1 MAKHAWIQENLA
13 AYLAGGLDAEEA
25 SRLEDHVAACPICA
39 RDLAE
44 ARQADQTLTALF
56 STALPDAGLEDRL
69 VQGLR
74 KARAQRFPQLRR
86 YRMVA
91 AAVAAV
97 FLLALVGTMVSGI
110 SDGVGLDF
118 PDLEL
123 RLPSWGHTNVA
134 GMTLPSGRYLQ
145 REPQSIPEDSATRFQ
160 GAYKASDRFVADRSS
175 KSDAKQN
182 QADDQANLLEG
193 DQALKYFLGGIP
205 APNSEMSKM
214 LAGGSL
220 GEQAAA
226 RAQTW
231 RFSEETPTEGKDRTK
246 EVVIAGNEVTKE
258 NVIRRQ
264 IGAYPGQTLT
274 YPDLPSRPPVAQNE
288 FLEGGKSK
296 AELADSKANPQSSAR
311 NWARPGVFQR
321 PGVPAIN
328 PAGGQGAGE
337 DEDSDPFPPEL
348 QNSLGY
354 YPPSQ
359 ALVTKGHSIYR
370 SNLGTDLTSTTKAGA
385 PTAPPSAGPM
395 GGGGRNP
402 MGGVVE
408 PPIARGPNAAIA
420 NGTNPGFGGPGSGFG
435 GGGIS
440 GGIGGGIGGI
450 GGGIGGIGGGINGG
464 VTTSTGKD
472 VSRQAGGAASLS
484 TGTPVG
490 KAADGEVASA
500 KLRGRNNSVSDE
512 NGASGRGRLT
522 WKESPAGEKLDYFK
536 PNDVALGDAIAGS
549 RIQASTT
556 SSTSSD
562 PAKIAI
568 TAFGN
573 SMVSASPTGRGEV
586 DKGQKENKQSSP
598 VNESAQPG
606 TAPRKIIIRTG
617 EMDFE
622 VESFDAATT
631 VISLLVNPIPGAFI
645 ATTNSEKLPN
655 GKVRGAVVVRCPPE
669 HLDALVTGLRS
680 NLAKSHGELKSQ
692 RIGSQDI
699 TKQYTDLESRLRA
712 ARTMQER
719 LLQIIKTG
727 KGEVKDL
734 LNVEKELAVWGT
746 KIEEMEG
753 ELRYFAHQVALST
766 LTITLTEKE
775 IKAPYGVLDTEHVN
789 MGIEVEDVEKAQTQT
804 LAIVADVK
812 GRITKSE
819 LKRLDAGQFNAVV
832 NFEVPPDAAGP
843 VRDRLKQ
850 LGNVARFDAN
860 RVMETEGGSGK
871 PLDGK
876 VTRKDAQFFLSLY
889 NLANVAPREVTS
901 FDVVSTDAEAAYQA
915 LLTRVQKLGGRI
927 VTSNLNRQNNDQTI
941 GTISFQVKANE
952 ADALVQELRAIGEVL
967 RHQTVESPD
976 TQNTTRS
983 KRGFLVQILAM
994 GAVPSRETT
1003 TMQLATADVPA
1014 SYHKLRE
1021 AIVAAKGR
1029 MLSAQL
1035 NEQSRQNAT
1044 ASLDFEVRREQEQAV
1059 RTSLASVGDVLSRNV
1074 TRVPENE
1081 TALNSKVHLQVT
1093 LLDAARIPPREA
1105 TSLGIET
1112 ADVDAATSL
1121 FASIVRDAGGRTAE
1135 SHAARERNGKVT
1147 AKLVFYV
1154 PLASAA
1160 EVVDRFKSAG
1170 VVRVQEKERNPQVA
1184 DGPLA
1189 VARLDVTL
1197 SNSDLILA
1205 PDQGMWPQIRKGLT
1219 TSFVGLSWSLTVV
1232 IIGVLFVL
1240 PWVLV
1245 IYAVYRMVRWMR
1257 RTPQSA

>member
-13 AYLAGGLDAEEA
+13 AYLAGGLDAEESA
-25 SRLEDHVAACPICA
+25 RLEDHVAGCPNCA

-44 ARQADQTLTALF
+44 TRQADQTLTALF

-69 VQGLR
+69 VQSLR
-74 KARAQRFPQLRR
+74 KTRAQRFPQLWR
-86 YRMVA
+86 YRMIA

-97 FLLALVGTMVSGI
+97 FLLALVGTLVSGLQK
-110 SDGVGLDF
+110 DGGLALPELTSLMKDGSVDLLGYDQSRRRSSNALGIIKTNLDGERASGESAPAGGVNNLQSTF
-118 PDLEL
+118 GLEL
-123 RLPSWGHTNVA
+123 SFSSTN
-134 GMTLPSGRYLQ
+134 
-145 REPQSIPEDSATRFQ
+145 E
-160 GAYKASDRFVADRSS
+160 
-175 KSDAKQN
+175 
-182 QADDQANLLEG
+182 
-193 DQALKYFLGGIP
+193 
-205 APNSEMSKM
+205 
-214 LAGGSL
+214 SL
-220 GEQAAA
+220 GEKAADLGNQLKS
-226 RAQTW
+226 RTFQ
-231 RFSEETPTEGKDRTK
+231 EGKDDKK
-246 EVVIAGNEVTKE
+246 EALIAGNKTTQEDVL
-258 NVIRRQ
+258 RRQ
-264 IGAYPGQTLT
+264 VSGQ
-274 YPDLPSRPPVAQNE
+274 PSQPYVEHHNVFDAEGKKHDDVSQSTQSARP
-288 FLEGGKSK
+288 EGSAGTSEQKLGKYK
-296 AELADSKANPQSSAR
+296 AELSDSRSSQQSNGR
-311 NWARPGVFQR
+311 NLAE
-321 PGVPAIN
+321 
-328 PAGGQGAGE
+328 E
-337 DEDSDPFPPEL
+337 DADPFPSEL

-354 YPPSQ
+354 YPPSRG
-359 ALVTKGHSIYR
+359 LVVKGASRYH
-370 SNLGTDLTSTTKAGA
+370 SNLGSEPPIGRGPNSGLGGA
-385 PTAPPSAGPM
+385 LNHTNGA
-395 GGGGRNP
+395 NP
-402 MGGVVE
+402 MGGSGG
-408 PPIARGPNAAIA
+408 PPIGGGPNWSVA
-420 NGTNPGFGGPGSGFG
+420 NGALPGFGGPGQGFAG
-435 GGGIS
+435 LVG
-440 GGIGGGIGGI
+440 
-450 GGGIGGIGGGINGG
+450 GGGINGG
-464 VTTSTGKD
+464 IGGGMGGIG
-472 VSRQAGGAASLS
+472 GGAGPQVIHLNDKSV
-484 TGTPVG
+484 T
-490 KAADGEVASA
+490 ASA
-500 KLRGRNNSVSDE
+500 VAGKEGKSSGSVTDSSPTRH
-512 NGASGRGRLT
+512 GGLS
-522 WKESPAGEKLDYFK
+522 WKDAPAGEKLDYFK
-536 PNDVALGDAIAGS
+536 PNEVTLGKSIANM
-549 RIQASTT
+549 QTPASG
-556 SSTSSD
+556 
-562 PAKIAI
+562 PI
-568 TAFGN
+568 GMN
-573 SMVSASPTGRGEV
+573 
-586 DKGQKENKQSSP
+586 DKSSP
-598 VNESAQPG
+598 GQALLDNNHVADLEHYRGAKVPQLGTMPADGALRTPQLAQNKNEKDEKKPAEGEAAASRSAASQPPKEAL
-606 TAPRKIIIRTG
+606 APRKIIIRTG

-631 VISLLVNPIPGAFI
+631 VITLLVNPIPGAFI

-655 GKVRGAVVVRCPPE
+655 GKVRGSVVVRCPPE
-669 HLDALVTGLRS
+669 HLDALVAGLRS

-775 IKAPYGVLDTEHVN
+775 IKAPYGVLDTERIN
-789 MGIEVEDVEKAQTQT
+789 MGIEVEDVETAQTQT

-819 LKRLDAGQFNAVV
+819 LKRLDAGQFNSVI

-860 RVMETEGGSGK
+860 RVMETEGGTGK

-889 NLANVAPREVTS
+889 NLANVAPREVTN
-901 FDVVSTDAEAAYQA
+901 FDVVSTDAETAYQA
-915 LLTRVQKLGGRI
+915 LLDRVQKLGGRI
-927 VTSNLNRQNNDQTI
+927 VTSNLNRQNNDQTV
-941 GTISFQVKANE
+941 GTLSFQVKANE
-952 ADALVQELRAIGEVL
+952 ADALLQELKAIGEVL
-967 RHQTVESPD
+967 KHQTVESPD

-1003 TMQLATADVPA
+1003 TMQLATADVPT

-1044 ASLDFEVRREQEQAV
+1044 ASLDFEVRRDQEQAV
-1059 RTSLASVGDVLSRNV
+1059 RTALASVGDALSRNV

-1081 TALNSKVHLQVT
+1081 TALNSKVRLQVT
-1093 LLDAARIPPREA
+1093 LLDAARVPPREA

-1121 FASIVRDAGGRTAE
+1121 FTSIVRDAGGRTAE
-1135 SHAARERNGKVT
+1135 AHAARERDGKVT
-1147 AKLVFYV
+1147 ARLIFYV
-1154 PLASAA
+1154 PLAAAA

-1189 VARLDVTL
+1189 VARIDVTL

-1232 IIGVLFVL
+1232 IIGALFVL
-1240 PWVLV
+1240 PWALV
-1245 IYAVYRMVRWMR
+1245 VYAAYRIVRWMR
-1257 RTPQSA
+1257 RVPRSA